1 MENIVKEIWD
11 EVKMK
16 GNIVQGIYAIEKV
29 FLVFILSMFIMPTTI
44 DIEKIDILRQFFS
57 IFNYVNELKNTNL
70 IVFGPTACLAL
81 YIVTRYVYLKI
92 IKYFCYDGDELKQ
105 CIAIFITIEN
115 VIELIGTILM
125 FLFLL
130 EVTIQYYYT
139 KTICVELFA
148 ILNYVGFII
157 TILNDTLEKYYR
169 KIKNL
174 IFK

>member
-1 MENIVKEIWD
+1 
-11 EVKMK
+11 
-16 GNIVQGIYAIEKV
+16 
-29 FLVFILSMFIMPTTI
+29 
-44 DIEKIDILRQFFS
+44 
-57 IFNYVNELKNTNL
+57 
-70 IVFGPTACLAL
+70 
-81 YIVTRYVYLKI
+81 
-92 IKYFCYDGDELKQ
+92 
-105 CIAIFITIEN
+105 
-115 VIELIGTILM
+115 M

-157 TILNDTLEKYYR
+157 TILNDTLENYYR